1 MDQPSRLQR
10 TVAAIA
16 ALAVVGAGVE
26 LAFASPSIA
35 ADTNFSAVGTSSYT
49 VPGGVHALKVVARGA
64 GGGKMFGDSGNGGA
78 GAVVTAY
85 RTVNPGDVLTI
96 KVGSGGAGSLNGGGG
111 GAATAVFLGTTAD
124 SQAIVAGGGGGAG
137 GPSDGGTGA
146 ATGTPAGSSGGAVNV
161 FNRGRGSTDPNSGGD
176 GGGLGVGGNGGVAT
190 SNGANGGSSGAA
202 RGGGGGGGWNG
213 GGGGLAS
220 GGGGGATGA
229 STSGGSNGD
238 GGGGSGFGGGGGGFG
253 GGGGGGYSGG
263 GGGGSSNGT
272 LLAGG
277 GAGGSHAPSPA
288 GWPAAIFAPGS
299 NGGQANLGGNGRV
312 TITEIFDQVVVG
324 KCVKVRKLP
333 SKHKKKVMKRNCV
346 TNAGQQVTVS
356 SSSKRAKFVKVT
368 KGKKSK
374 RGTYVKTKVRKKGK
388 RKAVTIT
395 WSAPATATFTAY
407 VKQKTYRI

>member
-1 MDQPSRLQR
+1 MDYVRRLQR
-10 TVAAIA
+10 TVVAVA
-16 ALAVVGAGVE
+16 ALTVVGASVE
-26 LAFASPSIA
+26 LAFASPSSA
-35 ADTNFSAVGTSSYT
+35 ADTSYSAVGTTSYT
-49 VPGGVHALKVVARGA
+49 VPAGVHALKIVATGA
-64 GGGKMFGDSGNGGA
+64 GGGKMFGNSGDGGA

-85 RTVNPGDVLTI
+85 RTVNPGDTLTI
-96 KVGSGGAGSLNGGGG
+96 KVGGGGAGSVNGGGG
-111 GAATAVFLGTTAD
+111 GAATAIYLGANSD
-124 SQAIVAGGGGGAG
+124 AQAIVAGGGGGAG

-146 ATGTPAGSSGGAVNV
+146 ATGTAAGRSGGAVNL
-161 FNRGRGSTDPNSGGD
+161 FNRGRGSTDPTSGGD
-176 GGGLGVGGNGGVAT
+176 GGGLGVGGDGGVAT

-220 GGGGGATGA
+220 GGGSGATGT

-263 GGGGSSNGT
+263 GGGGSSDGT

-288 GWPAAIFAPGS
+288 GWPTPTYAPGS

-333 SKHKKKVMKRNCV
+333 SNHKKMVMKRNCL
-346 TNAGQQVTVS
+346 TNAGQRVTVTS
-356 SSSKRAKFVKVT
+356 SSPRAKFVVKS
-368 KGKKSK
+368 KGKAKK

-388 RKAVTIT
+388 RNAVTIT

-407 VKQKTYRI
+407 LKQKTYRI

>member
-1 MDQPSRLQR
+1 MDYVRRLQR
-10 TVAAIA
+10 TVVAVA
-16 ALAVVGAGVE
+16 ALAVVGASVE
-26 LAFASPSIA
+26 LAFASPSSA
-35 ADTNFSAVGTSSYT
+35 ADTSYSAVGTTSYT
-49 VPGGVHALKVVARGA
+49 VPAGVHALKVVATGA
-64 GGGKMFGDSGNGGA
+64 GGGKMFGNSGDGGA

-85 RTVNPGDVLTI
+85 LVNPGDTLTI
-96 KVGSGGAGSLNGGGG
+96 KVV
-111 GAATAVFLGTTAD
+111 AAARIGQWGRRRCGNSYLPRGELRRT
-124 SQAIVAGGGGGAG
+124 S
-137 GPSDGGTGA
+137 
-146 ATGTPAGSSGGAVNV
+146 
-161 FNRGRGSTDPNSGGD
+161 NRRRWRWRSWWSVMAEPVLPQQRRWQQRWCHEPVQPRRGSTDRITAATVVASA
-176 GGGLGVGGNGGVAT
+176 LAERRVAT

-220 GGGGGATGA
+220 GGGSGATGT

-263 GGGGSSNGT
+263 GGGGSSDGT

-288 GWPAAIFAPGS
+288 GWPTPTYAPGS

-333 SKHKKKVMKRNCV
+333 SNHKKMVMKRNCL
-346 TNAGQQVTVS
+346 TNAGQRVTVS
-356 SSSKRAKFVKVT
+356 STSKRAKFNKVT

-388 RKAVTIT
+388 RNAVTIT

-407 VKQKTYRI
+407 LKQKTYRI